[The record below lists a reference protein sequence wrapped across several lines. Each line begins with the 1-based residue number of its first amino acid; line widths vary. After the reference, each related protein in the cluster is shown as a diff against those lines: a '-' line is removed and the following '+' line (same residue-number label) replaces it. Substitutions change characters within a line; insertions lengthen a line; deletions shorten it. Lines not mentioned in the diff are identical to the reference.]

1 MAFWSE
7 MKRHY
12 ANFKVAV
19 RQKGWKV
26 YKDGTR
32 AYFGMGAGHP
42 KWAGLQTPPEGGPA
56 VMRPDGRDEYWKDG
70 ILERIVD
77 TSSSSSSGT
86 ACTRLFKTRQAFA
99 PDAQYQGMKLPDTD
113 FYDYYA
119 HLYLEGTYY
128 RDGTRVRPLGQ
139 GYQEVRS
146 QDGTISVLLNKILH
160 SPDAQTPARQT
171 KDGTRQWFDTGVLKK
186 QIDPSGQ
193 ITTFI
198 WNSTDTRVLYKE
210 VIPPDKKGVRYL
222 YDAFG
227 ALAAMSY
234 PDGTRIPLSLS
245 GPISGYTGI
254 YEVNAL
260 HLFSGM
266 SYLLS
271 PDMRMTR
278 VFNQFGKTVA
288 LQEHDPTTQR
298 LLKKM
303 IFDRFG
309 KGHDLVR
316 MTAEA
321 TEAAGLFIQEALHD
335 DGPSF
340 PYAALSSADELHRAK
355 PYTRRRYLYAQK
367 SGHIKQALDCA
378 ARVARLQHA
387 LGDELLDAGV
397 RLYGL
402 DRIVNWRGSLSSTGI
417 LATAAA
423 RSKGPK
429 PSAG

>member
-32 AYFGMGAGHP
+32 AYFDKGAGHP
-42 KWAGLQTPPEGGPA
+42 KWAGLQTPPEGGPS

-70 ILERIVD
+70 ILERLVD
-77 TSSSSSSGT
+77 ASSGST
-86 ACTRLFKTRQAFA
+86 CTQLFKTRQAFA
-99 PDAQYQGMKLPDTD
+99 SDAQYQGMKLPEAD
-113 FYDYYA
+113 FYEYYA

-146 QDGTISVLLNKILH
+146 PDGTISVLQNNILH
-160 SPDAQTPARQT
+160 SPDGQTPARVT
-171 KDGTRQWFDTGVLKK
+171 PDGTKQWFDTGVLKK
-186 QIDPSGQ
+186 QIDPTGT

-210 VIPPDKKGVRYL
+210 VTPPDKNGVRYL
-222 YDAFG
+222 YDEFG
-227 ALAAMSY
+227 ALAALSY
-234 PDGTRIPLSLS
+234 PDGTRIPLVKP
-245 GPISGYTGI
+245 GPFTGYTGV
-254 YEVNAL
+254 YEINPR

-266 SYLLS
+266 SYVIS
-271 PDMRMTR
+271 PDMRMTQ
-278 VFNQFGKTVA
+278 VFSHSCKIIA
-288 LQEHDPTTQR
+288 LQEHDPVTQAVLSIR
-298 LLKKM
+298 V
-303 IFDRFG
+303 FGRFG
-309 KGHDLVR
+309 QADDLVQMAAR
-316 MTAEA
+316 A
-321 TEAAGLFIQEALHD
+321 TKAAGLFIQAALQD
-335 DGPSF
+335 EGPTF
-340 PYAALSSADELHRAK
+340 PYAALSSKQELRLKK

-367 SGHIKQALDCA
+367 PSHPKQVLDCQLRIA
-378 ARVARLQHA
+378 LLQQA
-387 LGDELLDAGV
+387 LGDELLDAWV

-402 DRIVNWRGSLSSTGI
+402 DRIINWRGSLSSTGI

-423 RSKGPK
+423 RTKGPK